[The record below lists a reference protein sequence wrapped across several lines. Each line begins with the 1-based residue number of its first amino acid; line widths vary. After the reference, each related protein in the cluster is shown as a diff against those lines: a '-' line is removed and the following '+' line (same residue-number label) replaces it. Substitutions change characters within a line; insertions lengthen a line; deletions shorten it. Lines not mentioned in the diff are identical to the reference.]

1 MKTLIAYFSRK
12 GDNYVGGK
20 IVNLPVGNTEVA
32 AKKIAELT
40 GGYDLF
46 LPLMIVSVSSYLTI
60 IAGQCPSRVG
70 RCCA

>member
-40 GGYDLF
+40 EIKHF
-46 LPLMIVSVSSYLTI
+46 LQSLITEDDHQSADCKAMAQLKAY
-60 IAGQCPSRVG
+60 
-70 RCCA
+70 